1 MSSVTSLAGYNG
13 TGTQGTA
20 VTDKLDDT
28 VRSVFWNENNTN
40 RALIYGSQL
49 VEVPGGGDDKIGG
62 SKTWVLDNTPDVI
75 GDLFL
80 RIRVPAP
87 TTPSSTNVLMAQ
99 CGLLNVIDRIDIK
112 VGSQTW
118 QTLDRNT
125 IYALLCTELENG
137 QFNGIVKSLSGGET
151 VPSNSI
157 LPTSISSVSEPCFFL
172 DERNQGYSYVAEDDK
187 HFSLDVFFPLL
198 AFTKN
203 YIGVKTSFN
212 SINESGH
219 FYCAAP
225 DQQFTVQIYFSNGN
239 SNSTSA
245 LSPLPT
251 CNSVFTKQNTTE
263 LQTNLYY
270 RQITMS
276 NIERSSI
283 INAPAGIPKRIK
295 LTQEIPNIDLNSSR
309 TRIDCSRF
317 NLYASHLILTVPLL
331 NQDFLARHLFG
342 MESMFNFEL
351 HINGTSLFG
360 VMPSIAF
367 NNGSSNYYLGINNN
381 KVGLLL
387 DASNSITAASS
398 RISDACAQV
407 RYTYIIPLAS
417 TAYGG
422 SSLPLNRFD
431 SITLTVTPVTG
442 STQGVFATNGASLT
456 CVGESVA
463 LYKEGAASLATY

>member
-20 VTDKLDDT
+20 VTNKLDDT
-28 VRSVFWNENNTN
+28 ARSVFWNENNTN
-40 RALIYGSQL
+40 RALIYGAQL
-49 VEVPGGGDDKIGG
+49 VEAPGGGEDKIGG
-62 SKTWVLDNTPDVI
+62 SKTWILDNTPDVI

-80 RIRVPAP
+80 RIRVPV
-87 TTPSSTNVLMAQ
+87 SQLDGNLSDVYMAQ

-112 VGSQTW
+112 VGSQIW

-137 QFNGIVKSLSGGET
+137 QFYNIVKSLSGGET
-151 VPSNSI
+151 FPSNNFI
-157 LPTSISSVSEPCFFL
+157 NTSKAQGAGVGPSLSL
-172 DERNQGYSYVAEDDK
+172 DERNQGYEFNNNFTKD
-187 HFSLDVFFPLL
+187 FSLDVFFPLL

-203 YIGVKTSFN
+203 YTGIKTSFN

-219 FYCAAP
+219 LYGAAP
-225 DQQFTVQIYFSNGN
+225 DQQFIVQIYFSNGI
-239 SNSTSA
+239 SNITTSQT
-245 LSPLPT
+245 PNPT
-251 CNSVFTKQNTTE
+251 CNSVFTNKNTTE

-283 INAPAGIPKRIK
+283 INAPAGIPMRIK
-295 LTQEIPNIDLNSSR
+295 LTQEIQNIDLNSSR

-331 NQDFLARHLFG
+331 NEDYLAWNLFG
-342 MESMFNFEL
+342 LESMFNFEL

-367 NNGSSNYYLGINNN
+367 NNGSSGYYLGINNN
-381 KVGLLL
+381 KVILF
-387 DASNSITAASS
+387 DSS
-398 RISDACAQV
+398 QGAIAGQV

-442 STQGVFATNGASLT
+442 SSPGVFATNGASLT
-456 CVGESVA
+456 CIGQSVA
-463 LYKEGAASLATY
+463 LYKEGAASITTY

>member
-28 VRSVFWNENNTN
+28 ARSVFWNENDTN
-40 RALIYGSQL
+40 RALIYGAQL
-49 VEVPGGGDDKIGG
+49 VEAPGGGEDRLSG
-62 SKTWVLDNTPDVI
+62 SKTWVLDNTPDII

-80 RIRVPAP
+80 RIRVPLSQEAIP
-87 TTPSSTNVLMAQ
+87 TNTYIAQ

-112 VGSQTW
+112 VGSQIW
-118 QTLDRNT
+118 QSLDRNT
-125 IYALLCTELENG
+125 LYALLCTELENG
-137 QFNGIVKSLSGGET
+137 QFKSITKSLSGGNVIPT
-151 VPSNSI
+151 TNTAASNYLYSRLSPDHQSFI
-157 LPTSISSVSEPCFFL
+157 QTTLNPHNKDLYL
-172 DERNQGYSYVAEDDK
+172 DAFV
-187 HFSLDVFFPLL
+187 PLL
-198 AFTKN
+198 AYTKN
-203 YIGVKTSFN
+203 YTNVKTSFN

-225 DQQFTVQIYFSNGN
+225 DQQFTVQIYFSNGI
-239 SNSTSA
+239 SNITTLQTLA
-245 LSPLPT
+245 PI
-251 CNSVFTKQNTTE
+251 CNSIFNEQATTHFE
-263 LQTNLYY
+263 TNLYY

-295 LTQEIPNIDLNSSR
+295 LTQEIQNVDLNSSR

-331 NQDFLARHLFG
+331 NQANLAQNYFG
-342 MESMFNFEL
+342 LESIFNFEL

-360 VMPSIAF
+360 VMPSITF
-367 NNGSSNYYLGINNN
+367 INGSSGYYLGLNEN
-381 KVGLLL
+381 KVLLT
-387 DASNSITAASS
+387 DPFGDNVSG
-398 RISDACAQV
+398 QV
-407 RYTYIIPLAS
+407 RYMYIIPLAS

-431 SITLTVTPVTG
+431 SITLTVTPTTG
-442 STQGVFATNGASLT
+442 ASPGIFATNGASLT

-463 LYKEGAASLATY
+463 LYKEGAASIATY